1 MGNHVSFRPSDST
14 GKVIF
19 LDGSV
24 HEFDEQITVAELMMD
39 HPQKVVVEFQSAV
52 NQKRPTPLPA
62 DKKLEMKKIYLMLP
76 VKQGKPIG
84 LSSQETRRVLLMVN
98 SVLNSNYVLCS
109 SKFLP
114 WFSSLCHSSGIV
126 EPQRKEDVEEE
137 EKKGEGSSFSENLP
151 DILEGRPE
159 FLNRQISRKGSW
171 KPSLDT
177 IKEKIIEKKH
187 SHWLFLKSSSGS
199 NFSFD

>member
-1 MGNHVSFRPSDST
+1 
-14 GKVIF
+14 
-19 LDGSV
+19 
-24 HEFDEQITVAELMMD
+24 
-39 HPQKVVVEFQSAV
+39 
-52 NQKRPTPLPA
+52 
-62 DKKLEMKKIYLMLP
+62 MKKIYLMLP

-109 SKFLP
+109 SKLLP

-137 EKKGEGSSFSENLP
+137 KKGEICDFSENLP
-151 DILEGRPE
+151 EILEGRPD

-177 IKEKIIEKKH
+177 IKEKNIEKKH
-187 SHWLFLKSSSGS
+187 SH
-199 NFSFD
+199 

>member
-39 HPQKVVVEFQSAV
+39 HPQKVVVEFHSAV

-109 SKFLP
+109 SKLLP

-126 EPQRKEDVEEE
+126 EPQRKEEVE
-137 EKKGEGSSFSENLP
+137 EKKEERCGFSENLP
-151 DILEGRPE
+151 EILEGRPDY
-159 FLNRQISRKGSW
+159 LNRQISAKGSW

-177 IKEKIIEKKH
+177 IKEKNIEKKH
-187 SHWLFLKSSSGS
+187 SHWLFLKSFSGS

>member
-76 VKQGKPIG
+76 VKQGKPI
-84 LSSQETRRVLLMVN
+84 
-98 SVLNSNYVLCS
+98 
-109 SKFLP
+109 
-114 WFSSLCHSSGIV
+114 
-126 EPQRKEDVEEE
+126 
-137 EKKGEGSSFSENLP
+137 
-151 DILEGRPE
+151 
-159 FLNRQISRKGSW
+159 
-171 KPSLDT
+171 
-177 IKEKIIEKKH
+177 
-187 SHWLFLKSSSGS
+187 
-199 NFSFD
+199 